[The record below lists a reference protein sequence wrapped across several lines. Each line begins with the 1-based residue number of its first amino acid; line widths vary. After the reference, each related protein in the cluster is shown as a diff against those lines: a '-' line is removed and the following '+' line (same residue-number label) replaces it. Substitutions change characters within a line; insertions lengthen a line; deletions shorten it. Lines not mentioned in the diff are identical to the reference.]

1 MNHTLSDIEKL
12 KEAKIL
18 LEEGAS
24 DEKRM
29 GISIIGNMIFS
40 STLISVLSFSSLYL
54 GESGVT
60 SGAMD

>member
-1 MNHTLSDIEKL
+1 MNDTLSDIEKL

-29 GISIIGNMIFS
+29 GISIIGNMIS
-40 STLISVLSFSSLYL
+40 SKEQEIVSFEQQMELFFNDSPFISRL
-54 GESGVT
+54 
-60 SGAMD
+60 